1 MPGQYGQE
9 KSDHEKG
16 KCASDHEI
24 ASRNRRATHPLLA
37 VHASVVRLEREELL
51 AGEADPVRL
60 RLVRGRERGHRR
72 LLLLRAQLRA
82 DPPRERRRCEERGDG
97 VRDAARERSGKE
109 IEKAG
114 TSVKHTQ

>member
-1 MPGQYGQE
+1 MRRRSAHQ
-9 KSDHEKG
+9 
-16 KCASDHEI
+16 I
-24 ASRNRRATHPLLA
+24 TRSRVDNGTATHPLLA
-37 VHASVVRLEREELL
+37 VHAPVVRLEREELL

-97 VRDAARERSGKE
+97 VGDATRERTGKE
-109 IEKAG
+109 IEEAG
-114 TSVKHTQ
+114 ASAERARWG